1 MLVSISPNTTVVVVP
16 LERNEEFE
24 IEDEELVI
32 EIKDGE
38 QPPVDEEVYELV
50 DVLKDGDK
58 VVIYN
63 PMAGM
68 AVSNAD
74 LSAEQPSYRAGV
86 AVTPE
91 DNKIVNPVSEIV
103 WTVQVTE
110 TGVKFLDAEGHIL
123 SMESK
128 GLELDKTNDIWEIRS
143 RNEEDYTVNI
153 VNTTAAPGS
162 SGDPKALEWYTMY
175 SEFSTHYLSA
185 DDGQFIFELYAK
197 TEGGE
202 TPPEHDC
209 KITHF
214 VDVMEAYPDPESPE
228 HKAIEWAY
236 VNGYTAGIDETHFG
250 VGKSLTRAETAT
262 FFWTIEGKP
271 EISEDMFENPFSD
284 VKPGKWYTKYILWAY
299 SKGLVSGYEDGTYRP
314 NNELNRGEILTLM
327 YAYDGKPSV
336 EALENPYSDVAAGKW
351 YEAPAKWAYHNGIEC
366 GEDGVFARNTVVM
379 RETFVLYL
387 YRYLEKDCLDT
398 P

>member
-1 MLVSISPNTTVVVVP
+1 
-16 LERNEEFE
+16 
-24 IEDEELVI
+24 
-32 EIKDGE
+32 
-38 QPPVDEEVYELV
+38 
-50 DVLKDGDK
+50 
-58 VVIYN
+58 
-63 PMAGM
+63 
-68 AVSNAD
+68 
-74 LSAEQPSYRAGV
+74 
-86 AVTPE
+86 
-91 DNKIVNPVSEIV
+91 
-103 WTVQVTE
+103 
-110 TGVKFLDAEGHIL
+110 
-123 SMESK
+123 
-128 GLELDKTNDIWEIRS
+128 
-143 RNEEDYTVNI
+143 
-153 VNTTAAPGS
+153 
-162 SGDPKALEWYTMY
+162 MY